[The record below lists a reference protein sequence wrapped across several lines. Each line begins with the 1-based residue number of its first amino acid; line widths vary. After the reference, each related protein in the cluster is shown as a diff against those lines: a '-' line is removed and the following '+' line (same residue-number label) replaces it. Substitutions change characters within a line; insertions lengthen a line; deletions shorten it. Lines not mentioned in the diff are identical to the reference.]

1 MMELLIILGALL
13 ATVALSIPVWL
24 GFAYLGP
31 SDVDRERLKQY
42 AAIQGISLGDIRP
55 APLIG
60 LTNLRFPGTY
70 RGPRFFSVQ
79 FTEANGHGSQAVI
92 ALDLDYQGQL
102 RVIRGR
108 EETA

>member
-1 MMELLIILGALL
+1 MVELLVTIVLCVGL
-13 ATVALSIPVWL
+13 WL

-31 SDVDRERLKQY
+31 SDGDRERLKQY
-42 AAIQGISLGDIRP
+42 AAIQGITLGAVRP

-60 LTNLRFPGTY
+60 LTNLRFPSPY

-79 FTEANGHGSQAVI
+79 FTEADGHVSQAVI

-108 EETA
+108 AETA

>member
-1 MMELLIILGALL
+1 MIELLV
-13 ATVALSIPVWL
+13 TVALCIAVWL

-31 SDVDRERLKQY
+31 SDGDRERLKHY
-42 AAIQGISLGDIRP
+42 AEIQGITLGDIRP

-60 LTNLRFPGTY
+60 LTNLRFPSAY
-70 RGPRFFSVQ
+70 RGPRFFLVQ
-79 FTEANGHGSQAVI
+79 FTESDGHRSQAVI

-108 EETA
+108 AETT